1 MRFVIPVQQM
11 KLLEIV
17 RGRETG
23 EATVKAAA
31 EVGRRIGKE
40 TVVGSTIRAIQS
52 RKDEI
57 PAKHMTQRSQPSF
70 SKRPKLLSGSE

>member
-1 MRFVIPVQQM
+1 MSVRVQQM

-17 RGRETG
+17 RGPETD

-31 EVGRRIGKE
+31 EVGQRMGKE
-40 TVVGSTIRAIQS
+40 TVVVSTIRAIQS

-57 PAKHMTQRSQPSF
+57 PAKHMTQR
-70 SKRPKLLSGSE
+70 